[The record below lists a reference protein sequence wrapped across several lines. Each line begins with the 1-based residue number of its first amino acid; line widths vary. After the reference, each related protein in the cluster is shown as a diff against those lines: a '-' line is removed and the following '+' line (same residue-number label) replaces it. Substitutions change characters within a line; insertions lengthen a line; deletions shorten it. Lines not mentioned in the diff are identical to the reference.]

1 MKPTIGWGAAKTL
14 VAAGLL
20 FSAPAFAQGQSS
32 SPPAKT
38 APDAASPTNIPD
50 KKLDAVATA
59 AKRVVSVSDTYKE
72 KLAKAPEAEKEHI
85 VADANQA
92 ITKAV
97 TDQGLSVEEYVSI
110 MRVAQDDPA
119 VRDRLV
125 QRLK

>member
-1 MKPTIGWGAAKTL
+1 MKPTIGLGAAMTL

-20 FSAPAFAQGQSS
+20 FAHAQGQPS

-38 APDAASPTNIPD
+38 APDAASPANIPD
-50 KKLDAVATA
+50 KKLDAVAAA
-59 AKRVVSVSDTYKE
+59 AKRVVSVSDTYKD
-72 KLAKAPEAEKEHI
+72 KLAKAPEAEKEKI
-85 VADANQA
+85 VGEANQA

-110 MRVAQDDPA
+110 MKVAQDDPA

>member
-1 MKPTIGWGAAKTL
+1 MKPTIEWRGAMTF
-14 VAAGLL
+14 VAASLL
-20 FSAPAFAQGQSS
+20 FSASAFAQGQSS

-59 AKRVVSVSDTYKE
+59 AKRMVSVSDTYKE
-72 KLAKAPEAEKEHI
+72 KLAKAPEAEKEQI
-85 VADANQA
+85 VGEANQA

-110 MRVAQDDPA
+110 MKVAQDNPA

-125 QRLK
+125 ERLK